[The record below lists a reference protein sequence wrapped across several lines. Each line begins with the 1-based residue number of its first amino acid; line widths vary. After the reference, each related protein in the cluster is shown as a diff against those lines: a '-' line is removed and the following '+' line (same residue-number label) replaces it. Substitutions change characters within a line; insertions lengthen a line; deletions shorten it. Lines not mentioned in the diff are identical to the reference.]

1 MFLIGMFDS
10 PFVRRVAVSMN
21 WLGMPFEHA
30 NWSVGADH
38 TRICR
43 HSPLGRV
50 PALVLDDETV
60 LIDSSAIL
68 DYLDAMVGPERA
80 LMPSGGTPRRDV
92 MHLIALAAGAAEK
105 GREQIYEIVF
115 RPTEKRHEPWLER
128 CRRQMHGALGEI
140 EHWRASHPRS
150 WIAGEQFTQADIT
163 VTCCWTFLVESV
175 ALDATPYPELA
186 RFVAGCEALPEFRS
200 THVPWNAPRP

>member
-21 WLGMPFEHA
+21 WLGIPFEHA

-38 TRICR
+38 AQISR

-50 PALVLDDETV
+50 PTLVLDDETV

-80 LMPSGGTPRRDV
+80 LMPSSGTPRREV
-92 MHLIALAAGAAEK
+92 MQLAALAVGAAEK
-105 GREQIYEIVF
+105 GREQIYERVF

-128 CRRQMHGALGEI
+128 CRRQMHGALGEL
-140 EHWRASHPRS
+140 ERWRASHPRS
-150 WIAGEQFTQADIT
+150 WIAGEQLTQADIT

-175 ALDATPYPELA
+175 ALNASLYPELA
-186 RFVAGCEALPEFRS
+186 RLVASCEVLPEFRS
-200 THVPWNAPRP
+200 THVPWNAPHP